1 MTARP
6 AGPFLFSVATPAG
19 YAELLLRRRV
29 DAARTARQAGDL
41 GASVVEWV
49 IISALVVGIAVAVGT
64 ILLNRLRDKA
74 NSIDFDTPGGGG
86 GTGGGGV
93 P

>member
-1 MTARP
+1 MS
-6 AGPFLFSVATPAG
+6 GPLLNPSTPLGFL
-19 YAELLLRRRV
+19 ELLVRGRIDR
-29 DAARTARQAGDL
+29 ARIRTIDDPRDL

-64 ILLNRLRDKA
+64 ALRGKLTDEVNNLNVGDQ
-74 NSIDFDTPGGGG
+74 
-86 GTGGGGV
+86 TG